1 MEASNTWFDGVV
13 PERPTLLIVDE
24 PEDERLVPRLR
35 EQLGRRVGR
44 AQQWKIAIAVRS
56 SNDPILRALQHPR
69 TKRWVEELSLKPL
82 ETEECEEMCL
92 KLLETG
98 KLADAPESW
107 REDTAKTLAR
117 RFDGYPIWLS
127 MAVHLLEEE
136 GSLANLPDTASG
148 LCRVYLEEALKSGQ
162 PDSGVLQIVR
172 WVALLGPLNREDERQ
187 LRHLGDRSGS
197 AGIQKAQETL
207 EQLVSARLLR
217 RWGARDRL
225 VDVKQTCFATTS
237 CAIGSVR
244 NVTTGRTGTYPRK
257 QHVAWLTI

>member
-1 MEASNTWFDGVV
+1 
-13 PERPTLLIVDE
+13 
-24 PEDERLVPRLR
+24 

-172 WVALLGPLNREDERQ
+172 
-187 LRHLGDRSGS
+187 
-197 AGIQKAQETL
+197 
-207 EQLVSARLLR
+207 
-217 RWGARDRL
+217 
-225 VDVKQTCFATTS
+225 
-237 CAIGSVR
+237 
-244 NVTTGRTGTYPRK
+244 
-257 QHVAWLTI
+257 